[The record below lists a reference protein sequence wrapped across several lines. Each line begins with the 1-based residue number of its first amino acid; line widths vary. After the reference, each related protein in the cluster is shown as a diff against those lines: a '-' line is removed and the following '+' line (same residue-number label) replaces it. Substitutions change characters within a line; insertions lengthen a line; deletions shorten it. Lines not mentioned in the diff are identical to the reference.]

1 MSGFMEHSSES
12 LPDQVWLEV
21 EVCEDGDGLNSY
33 SGLADRGQFE
43 QVVLGNGTCE
53 LRFLKLEHVF
63 WVRTDKDSEWAEEK
77 RRVMEYGKG
86 RWGNQKSS
94 LYIRTEKIILVSELH
109 GGAELQRRYINEK

>member
-1 MSGFMEHSSES
+1 MDSSLES
-12 LPDQVWLEV
+12 VPDQVWLEV
-21 EVCEDGDGLNSY
+21 EVSDEEDGLNSIC
-33 SGLADRGQFE
+33 GLAERDQFE
-43 QVVLGNGTCE
+43 QIVLGGGTCA

-63 WVRTDKDSEWAEEK
+63 WIRTDKESEWAEEK

-94 LYIRTEKIILVSELH
+94 MYLKTDNIVMVSELH